1 MHDIQLNSDSPV
13 HMVKT
18 EAERLSHYCVD
29 GSMLTNQKSYLG
41 LSLNQVRHLFAILEM
56 KRHVRWLTLHIGYL
70 IVKLGLPEFR
80 AMNGP
85 KVDFTTLFFRE

>member
-1 MHDIQLNSDSPV
+1 MHDIQLSSDPPV
-13 HMVKT
+13 HRVER

-29 GSMLTNQKSYLG
+29 GSMLRNQESYLG
-41 LSLNQVRHLFAILEM
+41 LLLIQVQHIFAVREM
-56 KRHVRWLTLHIGYL
+56 KRHRRWLILHIGHL
-70 IVKLGLPEFR
+70 IVKLVFPKVR